1 MNAQSGYID
10 TGIGQ
15 LNLSSNI
22 ISSDAVELRIIG
34 RNAASGNPPSGVP
47 FSLDLEV
54 ETFRNWA
61 KVLFVPFMASWGQC
75 PDALV
80 VVRSVQT
87 ASVLGFQRFGT
98 SMMDGCRAQGRLVF
112 DRSFVPTSDHKVVFE
127 VYPEDVDL
135 SKLSASDLI
144 AKSAP
149 ISLDLDQKTGE
160 QSGVYSPPTES
171 WYKIPELGPGNTL
184 SEVNKLIK
192 RTIVIGGIFGGLY
205 LFAPMLPGLRAGIKA
220 LAPKAGAE

>member
-10 TGIGQ
+10 TGLGQ

-22 ISSDAVELRIIG
+22 ISSEAVELRIIG
-34 RNAASGNPPSGVP
+34 RNPASGNPPSGVP
-47 FSLDLEV
+47 FSLDLEI

-61 KVLFVPFMASWGQC
+61 KVLFVPFLASWGQC

-80 VVRSVQT
+80 VVRSGQSG
-87 ASVLGFQRFGT
+87 SVLGFQRFRT
-98 SMMDGCRAQGRLVF
+98 SMMDGCRSKGRVVF
-112 DRSFVPTSDHKVVFE
+112 DRSYVPTSGHKVIFE
-127 VYPEDVDL
+127 VYPDDIDL

-184 SEVNKLIK
+184 GEVNTLLK
-192 RTIVIGGIFGGLY
+192 RVIIISVAGAGLY
-205 LFAPMLPGLRAGIKA
+205 FLAPMLPGLRAGIKA
-220 LAPKAGAE
+220 LAPKAGPE

>member
-10 TGIGQ
+10 TGLGQ

-22 ISSDAVELRIIG
+22 ISSEAVELRIIG
-34 RNAASGNPPSGVP
+34 RNPASGNPPSRVP
-47 FSLDLEV
+47 FSLDLEI

-80 VVRSVQT
+80 VARSEQT
-87 ASVLGFQRFGT
+87 GSVLGFQRFRT
-98 SMMDGCRAQGRLVF
+98 SMMDGCRAQERLVF
-112 DRSFVPTSDHKVVFE
+112 DRSFVPTTAHKVIFE
-127 VYPEDVDL
+127 VYPVDMDM
-135 SKLSASDLI
+135 SSISASDLI

-171 WYKIPELGPGNTL
+171 WYKMPELGPGNTL
-184 SEVNKLIK
+184 GK
-192 RTIVIGGIFGGLY
+192 
-205 LFAPMLPGLRAGIKA
+205 
-220 LAPKAGAE
+220 

>member
-1 MNAQSGYID
+1 MSRNQGGEIREGKSCRSPGK
-10 TGIGQ
+10 GILGK
-15 LNLSSNI
+15 LSN
-22 ISSDAVELRIIG
+22 R
-34 RNAASGNPPSGVP
+34 
-47 FSLDLEV
+47 
-54 ETFRNWA
+54 
-61 KVLFVPFMASWGQC
+61 M
-75 PDALV
+75 
-80 VVRSVQT
+80 
-87 ASVLGFQRFGT
+87 
-98 SMMDGCRAQGRLVF
+98 
-112 DRSFVPTSDHKVVFE
+112 HK
-127 VYPEDVDL
+127 YPEDVDL